1 MIKRSLCITLLLLA
15 AIAVVVADFL
25 APRHNVHFFWDS
37 FPGWSA
43 LYGFISCIAIIFVS
57 KFLGHQFGLMHKTDY
72 YDNND
77 SHKTTDKAEK
87 SSQEVK
93 QEQGEKNAQS
103 KHLKTDQQ
111 PPAAKNA
118 KGGDE

>member
-1 MIKRSLCITLLLLA
+1 MIRRSVCITLLLLA
-15 AIAVVVADFL
+15 AVAVVVADFL
-25 APRHNVHFFWDS
+25 APRHDVHFFWDS

-43 LYGFISCIAIIFVS
+43 LYGFISCIAIIFIS

-72 YDNND
+72 YENKD
-77 SHKTTDKAEK
+77 SHKTDNKKEEN
-87 SSQEVK
+87 SH
-93 QEQGEKNAQS
+93 GETA
-103 KHLKTDQQ
+103 KTSQQ